1 MDAQRLQSSFA
12 AVQAHGDRAAQHFY
26 AFLFVAYPELRDL
39 FPVSMAGQRDRLL
52 QALGHVVSHVD
63 QLDQAVPY
71 LEGLGRDHRRFS
83 VVGAHYAQVGQAL
96 LATLEHFLGEEW
108 TDDLAAQWS
117 AAYELVSGTMLRAAE
132 HAARSQPAWWTADVL
147 EHERRGPD
155 LAVFTV
161 RPTMP
166 LTYRPG
172 QSVALECPLRPR
184 VWRYLSPANT
194 PRADGTIEFHVR
206 AQPGGE
212 LSPALVH
219 QLREG
224 DQVRLGAPLGRRL
237 TVTPGGG
244 RDLLL
249 IAAGTGLAPL
259 RALVEQVEVET
270 AAGVPA
276 RSVQLFAGARGVG
289 DLYDLPT
296 LRGLEAAHRW
306 LSVLPVTPEER
317 GGDDVLGAALR
328 TTRLGE
334 REVYVCG
341 PPALVWNA
349 REALAAAGVPAAQ
362 IHLEDY
368 DGARYQPS
376 QAPAASAAAIR

>member
-1 MDAQRLQSSFA
+1 MDAHRLQRSFA
-12 AVQAHGDRAAQHFY
+12 VVQSHGDRAAQHFY

-39 FPVSMAGQRDRLL
+39 FPVSMAGQREKLL
-52 QALGHVVSHVD
+52 QALGHVVSHAD
-63 QLDQAVPY
+63 RLDQAMPY
-71 LEGLGRDHRRFS
+71 LEGLGRDHRKFS
-83 VVGAHYAQVGQAL
+83 VVGGHYAQVGQAL
-96 LATLEHFLGEEW
+96 LATLEHFLGEQW
-108 TDDLAAQWS
+108 THDLAAEWA
-117 AAYELVSGTMLRAAE
+117 AAYDRVSGIMLRAAE

-147 EHERRGPD
+147 EHERRGTD

-166 LTYRPG
+166 LYYRPG
-172 QSVALECPLRPR
+172 QSVSLECALRPR
-184 VWRYLSPANT
+184 VWRLLSPANT

-224 DQVRLGAPLGRRL
+224 DQVRLGAPVGRRL
-237 TVTPGGG
+237 TLTPGGG

-259 RALVEQVEVET
+259 RALAEQVEVE
-270 AAGVPA
+270 AGAGVPPRSVHLFLGA
-276 RSVQLFAGARGVG
+276 RSVS

-306 LSVLPVTPEER
+306 LTVVPVTPEDH

-328 TTRLGE
+328 TARLAE

-341 PPALVWNA
+341 PPALTGYA
-349 REALAAAGVPAAQ
+349 HGALAAAGVPASR
-362 IHLEDY
+362 IHIEEY
-368 DGARYQPS
+368 DGGRYLPS
-376 QAPAASAAAIR
+376 PTPAAVNAVR